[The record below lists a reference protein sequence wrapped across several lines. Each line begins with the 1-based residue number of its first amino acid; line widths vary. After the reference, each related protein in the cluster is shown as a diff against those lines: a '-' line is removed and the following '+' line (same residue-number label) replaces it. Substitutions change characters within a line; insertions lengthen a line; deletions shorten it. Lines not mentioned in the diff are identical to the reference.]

1 MTLIDIGDALAKDLL
16 LYLKNNQLGVILNR
30 KVEDIYVL
38 IVLYRYEAAAELDE
52 YLSLAYKF
60 TGCKKD
66 LVHIKELI
74 GPYCGG
80 IRYIL
85 SQEDLDKMTVL
96 LRLKGYL

>member
-16 LYLKNNQLGVILNR
+16 LHLKNNQLGVILNR
-30 KVEDIYVL
+30 EAEDIYVL
-38 IVLYRYEAAAELDE
+38 IVLYMYEAAVKLDE
-52 YLSLAYKF
+52 YINLAYDF

-66 LVHIKELI
+66 LVYEKELVGI
-74 GPYCGG
+74 YCGG